1 MSKVIIPVDLSEI
14 TTNDLMEE
22 LLKRSEINDFNVIDE
37 LAFRYFFKKL
47 KPEKIKKAMESSN
60 NF

>member
-1 MSKVIIPVDLSEI
+1 MSKVIISVDLSEI

-37 LAFRYFFKKL
+37 LAFRYFL
-47 KPEKIKKAMESSN
+47 KN
-60 NF
+60 